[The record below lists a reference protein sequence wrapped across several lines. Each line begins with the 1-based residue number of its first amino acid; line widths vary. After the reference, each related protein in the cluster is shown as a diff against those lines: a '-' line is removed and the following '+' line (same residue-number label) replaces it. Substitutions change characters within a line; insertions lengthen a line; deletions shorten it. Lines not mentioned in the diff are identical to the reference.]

1 MKTFATE
8 PRPEGLRARPCPLC
22 GQGALRPLW
31 NLDAFSF
38 AICPRCSLVQQNPQ
52 PLPEFVLARY
62 DDAYLRYEE
71 EKQFAYAALEMLT
84 LRDLGYPDFGAGLA
98 SRARSEGRAARVL
111 DIGCATGALLAS
123 LRDEG
128 WDCAGVEVCVP
139 AADYGRERFGL
150 DIRPTVLEKAGFA
163 PGSFDLIHASHLIEH
178 LNEPGAFL
186 ACARNLLASG
196 GRILITTP
204 NISGFQARLLGSR
217 WRSAIHDHLFLFSR
231 RSLARLLSES
241 GFRIRS
247 QVTWGGWAA
256 GLKPAFLKPLLDPLA
271 RRTGQGDVIAF
282 LCEAEPETA
291 AGASAA
297 HSAVSGK
304 DKAPPR

>member
-1 MKTFATE
+1 M
-8 PRPEGLRARPCPLC
+8 RPHPSAQAELSHSAVPFQTANCFSEGESERRYLTSSHRSHRA
-22 GQGALRPLW
+22 
-31 NLDAFSF
+31 
-38 AICPRCSLVQQNPQ
+38 
-52 PLPEFVLARY
+52 
-62 DDAYLRYEE
+62 
-71 EKQFAYAALEMLT
+71 
-84 LRDLGYPDFGAGLA
+84 
-98 SRARSEGRAARVL
+98 ARSEGRAARVL